1 MLKLV
6 PYNHKWPEIFNN
18 EAESL
23 KSLLG
28 DNLLEVHHIGS
39 TSIANIYSKDKIDIL
54 IVVKDLKKIPAFGY
68 QYRGEFNIPFHSC
81 YIKREGELDINL
93 HAFEEGNSEIKL
105 NLLFR
110 DFLRNNTS
118 YRQEYEA
125 LKLKLVNEEINHQ
138 KNNSIFTGYNL
149 GKNEFIQKILNLA
162 GFDELCLKY
171 CTHYSEW
178 ERYHRIR
185 IEEIFTRM
193 KVEYDYNHS
202 SLKDPNHRHFVL
214 YKGAQIIGVACIEF
228 LSLSDVALRPF
239 AIDKDYQNQGFGSK
253 FLSMI
258 EKWVKWN
265 GRNTIRLNAEPKAIS
280 FYQRLGYDFM
290 EFMDYPRGVRH
301 NYQTIAM
308 GKIF

>member
-18 EAESL
+18 EAKNL
-23 KSLLG
+23 KALLG
-28 DNLLEVHHIGS
+28 NNLLEVHHIGS

-81 YIKREGELDINL
+81 YIKREGEQSINL
-93 HAFEEGNSEIKL
+93 HAFEEGNPEIKL

-110 DFLRNNTS
+110 DFLRNNAS
-118 YRQEYEA
+118 YRQKYEA
-125 LKLKLVNEEINHQ
+125 LKLKLVDEEVNHQ

-171 CTHYSEW
+171 CTHYAEW
-178 ERYHRIR
+178 ENYHRIR
-185 IEEIFTRM
+185 VEEIFTLLDI
-193 KVEYDYNHS
+193 EYDYNHS
-202 SLKDPNHRHFVL
+202 SLKDFNHKHFVL
-214 YKGAQIIGVACIEF
+214 YKGSQIIGVACIEF
-228 LSLSDVALRPF
+228 LSLSDVALRTF
-239 AIDKDYQNQGFGSK
+239 AIDKAHQNQGFGSK

-258 EKWVKWN
+258 EKWVKCN
-265 GRNTIRLNAEPKAIS
+265 GRNVIRLNAKPKAIT
-280 FYQRLGYDFM
+280 FYQRLGYNLI
-290 EFMDYPRGVRH
+290 EFKDYTREVKHGYH
-301 NYQTIAM
+301 TIAM
-308 GKIF
+308 GKIL